1 MIKGGNNKRFLA
13 VFIVSLLLIA
23 GCSSSNGTANIT
35 NPYETQDASGVW
47 LGYIGNAFVI
57 GIITTDD
64 NENYSGRFMGQ
75 YNESKVFT
83 QFLTPDG
90 SYLTQTPETA
100 IYTGTLEECVWD
112 TTGPDYYNKLPLQTL
127 SILSSVSA
135 KSVFGGPL
143 FSSAVYNE
151 QPYIPEQI
159 QTGELILYYN
169 TTYDLSPNVN
179 NLSGQWEI
187 TNILTKGN
195 TLILTITPDTA
206 GTNGTTHISGS
217 DTKGNQFD
225 GTITIH
231 VTPVPHNIY
240 DVSLKMN
247 NSIDLT
253 GLVTYVLEETSA
265 GEGISLPQKTLVIGA
280 TDKDKNYSLSG
291 LANKKE

>member
-1 MIKGGNNKRFLA
+1 MIIGRNNKRFLA
-13 VFIVSLLLIA
+13 VFIVSLLVVA

-100 IYTGTLEECVWD
+100 IYTGTLEECISD
-112 TTGPDYYNKLPLQTL
+112 NSPDYHNRLPLQSL
-127 SILSSVSA
+127 SLLGSVSA

-143 FSSAVYNE
+143 FSSATYAD
-151 QPYIPEQI
+151 QPYIPEQS

-169 TTYDLSPNVN
+169 TTYDVSPNVN

-187 TNILTKGN
+187 KDILTKGN
-195 TLILTITPDTA
+195 TLVLTIAPNATDT
-206 GTNGTTHISGS
+206 NVTTISGS
-217 DTKGNQFD
+217 DTNGNQFD

-231 VTPVPHNIY
+231 VNKVNSVPHNVY

-253 GLVTYVLEETSA
+253 GLATYVLEITS
-265 GEGISLPQKTLVIGA
+265 EGVSLPQKTLAIGA
-280 TDKDKNYSLSG
+280 TDKDKNFSLSG
-291 LANKKE
+291 LANKK